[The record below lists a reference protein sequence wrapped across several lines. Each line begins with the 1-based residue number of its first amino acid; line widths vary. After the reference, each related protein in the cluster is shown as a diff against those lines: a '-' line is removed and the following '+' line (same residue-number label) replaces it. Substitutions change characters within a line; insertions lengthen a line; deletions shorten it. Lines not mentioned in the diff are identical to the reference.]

1 MIDEGIHYRYGVAST
16 IPEIDS
22 LDVVSTLLEHESC
35 RSFQLKP
42 VSDKLKTLIYA
53 AGQSAPSKSNLQQ
66 YSLIDV
72 TDPLQLEHLCE
83 QFPTVNWAFTAP
95 WVVLILGD
103 TYRNRQINAV
113 KGYSFQWNDEDA
125 FLNAAVDSA
134 LVMGAMITAA
144 EGIGLGA
151 CPISKI
157 REQSGW
163 IADQFNLPGG
173 VFPVCACAFGY
184 PASNTKNISPRLPQS
199 IVVHV
204 NKYQPLNLDLIDE
217 YDRTFN
223 KIMGPP
229 KPRYIERYGV
239 PEESTWSENVG
250 RQTSVD
256 ERPDFKTLYT
266 KTQLFKP

>member
-1 MIDEGIHYRYGVAST
+1 MTCQGIHYRYGVAST
-16 IPEIDS
+16 IPEVDS
-22 LDVVSTLLEHESC
+22 LDVLSTLLQHESC
-35 RSFQLKP
+35 RSFQPEP
-42 VSDKLKTLIYA
+42 VSNTLKALIYA

-66 YSLIDV
+66 YSLIEV
-72 TDPLQLEHLCE
+72 TDPLQLQQLREK
-83 QFPTVNWAFTAP
+83 FPTVNWAFTAP

-103 TYRNRQINAV
+103 THRTRQINAA

-144 EGIGLGA
+144 ESIGLGA

-157 REQSGW
+157 RKQASW
-163 IADQFNLPGG
+163 IADQFDLPRG

-184 PASNTKNISPRLPQS
+184 PASKSETISPRLPQS
-199 IVVHV
+199 IVIHQ
-204 NKYQPLNLDLIDE
+204 NTYQPLNLDLIDE

-229 KPRYIERYGV
+229 EPLYIERYGV
-239 PEESTWSENVG
+239 PKESTWSENIG
-250 RQTSVD
+250 RQTSID
-256 ERPDFKTLYT
+256 ERSDFKTLCV
-266 KTQLFKP
+266 KNQLFKP